1 MALTQIIT
9 ELISDSAVNTSKIA
23 NDAITTDKIA
33 NDAIT
38 TDKIADDVISYAKL
52 GTEFTTSIVMPSVT
66 GPLQNLYPGQSIDVS
81 YFYGTSVS
89 SGIELRFVGGFD
101 PNIAVNQL
109 AGATFTFTGAN
120 IGSIVAGSYII
131 GSNTAS
137 YNIGDFYV
145 EIVLNPT
152 QQTDTAGGNGQAQAV
167 TILQAVSVPTV
178 DFSSAQVFTK
188 TLTANENIVFT
199 NYATGAVK
207 DLLVTGDFTLGFTTG
222 TVNTAAGTYDGTVS
236 NLIQVI
242 CVDATTP
249 TFWVTISQPQI

>member
-1 MALTQIIT
+1 MALTR
-9 ELISDSAVNTSKIA
+9 IS
-23 NDAITTDKIA
+23 NDTLQDAAITQP
-33 NDAIT
+33 
-38 TDKIADDVISYAKL
+38 KL

-66 GPLQNLYPGQSIDVS
+66 GPVQNLYPGQSIDVD
-81 YFYGTSVS
+81 YFYDPAAG
-89 SGIELRFVGGFD
+89 SGIEIRFIGGFN
-101 PNIAVNQL
+101 PNLVVNQL

-131 GSNTAS
+131 GSNGAPFQGAT
-137 YNIGDFYV
+137 GDFIV
-145 EIVLNPT
+145 EIVLNPPE
-152 QQTDTAGGNGQAQAV
+152 QTLSFPGPGQGQAV
-167 TILQAVSVPTV
+167 TILQAVSAPTV

-207 DLLVTGDFTLGFTTG
+207 DLVVTGDFTLGFTTG
-222 TVNTAAGTYDGTVS
+222 TVNIAAGEYDGTVS

-249 TFWVTISQPQI
+249 TFWITISQPQV